1 MINVTRAY
9 LPDKKK
15 LFGYIDKIYESAW
28 LTNNSQFC
36 QELELRL
43 KEHLGARNLILV
55 ANGTLALQLVYKALE
70 VKGSAVT
77 TPFSFVATT
86 SSLLWEGIRP
96 IFADIN
102 AQTWNIEPENIG
114 KVIAP
119 DTTALVPVHVFGNPC
134 EIDKIEQIAQKHDL
148 KVIFDGAHAFGIKYK
163 GESVLNRGHA
173 TTLSF
178 HATKLFHTV
187 EGGAIITSDDELARK
202 IRLLINFGITGP
214 ETIECM
220 GINCKMNEFQAVM
233 GLCVLDEMGHINH
246 TRQIVSDYYQNNLP
260 SHVFMQQWNAH
271 GTRNYQYVPVLFK
284 SEAAMGK
291 AQKALSNQQIFARR
305 YFFPSLDSLK
315 FTGNDQHMPVSQDIA
330 SRILCLPIYSE
341 LTIDEQ
347 KNIVDVVRAV
357 VD

>member
-15 LFGYIDKIYESAW
+15 LSGYIDKIYESAW

-43 KEHLGARNLILV
+43 KEHLGVRNLILV

-102 AQTWNIEPENIG
+102 AKTWNLDPENIS
-114 KVIAP
+114 KAIAL

-134 EIDKIEQIAQKHDL
+134 EVDKIEQIAHKHDL
-148 KVIFDGAHAFGIKYK
+148 KVIYDGAHAFGIQYQ

-173 TTLSF
+173 TTISF
-178 HATKLFHTV
+178 HATKLFHTI
-187 EGGAIITSDDELARK
+187 EGGAVITRDDDLAKK
-202 IRLLINFGITGP
+202 IRLMINFGITGP
-214 ETIECM
+214 ESIECM
-220 GINCKMNEFQAVM
+220 GINCKMNEFQAAM
-233 GLCVLDEMGHINH
+233 GLCVLDEMANISR
-246 TRQIVSDYYQNNLP
+246 TRQKIWDFYRCHLP
-260 SHVFMQQWNAH
+260 AHVCMQQWNDS
-271 GTRNYQYVPVLFK
+271 GTQNYQYVPVLFE
-284 SEAAMGK
+284 SEAALKM
-291 AQKALSNQQIFARR
+291 AQQALIDEQIFPRR
-305 YFFPSLDSLK
+305 YFYPSLASLK
-315 FTGNDQHMPVSQDIA
+315 FIGNTQPMPVSQDIA

-341 LTIDEQ
+341 LTLPEQ
-347 KNIVDVVRAV
+347 RKIVKTIQLLAS
-357 VD
+357 